1 METKDIYVNNFD
13 GSEVEIELVKK
24 IGNGTQVHY
33 IEDGCVYRVA
43 KSLFLKGFSLK
54 VIASE
59 ADLIRLDT
67 LSLLVC
73 AQSHKG
79 LSLKQRAMKL
89 AKCCKIVR
97 DRTQDS
103 SMYNACRSI
112 IKGVSRGDYTL
123 VIAALNQTEWNY
135 YKEYA

>member
-1 METKDIYVNNFD
+1 METKEIYINNFD
-13 GSEVEIELVKK
+13 GSEVEIESVKK
-24 IGNGTQVHY
+24 VGNGVQVHY

-43 KSLFLKGFSLK
+43 QSVFLKGFTLK

-73 AQSHKG
+73 GQSHKG
-79 LSLKQRAMKL
+79 LSLKQRAIKL

-103 SMYNACRSI
+103 SMYGACRSI
-112 IKGVSRGDYTL
+112 IKGVSRGDYDL
-123 VIAALNQTEWNY
+123 VIDAIKKTERNY
-135 YKEYA
+135 YREYA